1 MTTFG
6 SFLRRASVSGRL
18 SRGLPSTGSAGL
30 FGDVRAVAAACVGSL
45 FRRFGWAFADQLL
58 SSGTN
63 FLLGLLVARTVGVRD
78 LGAFSVAYATFTFSL
93 GGVRSVATE
102 LLVIRHS
109 ALSAHEW
116 RDGIKRAAG
125 TALLAGIVIG
135 AGSLIAGAIL
145 GGAVGTVL
153 TILGV
158 SLPFLLVQD
167 VSRFALLARERGAAA
182 FVSDAAWAAVMF
194 TAFALLR
201 NAGVASVTWFTLSW
215 AAAGCVAAAVGL
227 LQLKLLPGGPIAAIT
242 WIRSHSDIAPRF
254 LAEFAITTGVSMMT
268 VFAIGG
274 IAGLDD
280 LGRLRA
286 AEILLGPLNIMF
298 GGVGLVATAEG
309 VRSLRDSPRR
319 LAHGCRRLS
328 LALAAGVLAWGMIVL
343 FVPRGIGESVLRANW
358 DAGRSL
364 VPPLL
369 ISFVGYASTFGG
381 SVGLHCLA
389 AARRSL
395 RARCIEGV
403 LTFFFGLGG
412 AYLAGATGVAWG
424 YAVAGS
430 LKSVNAWWQFSRAL
444 REYEGRS
451 ETGGAGPDA
460 DYLPQA
466 ADPRAG
472 SRSAC

>member
-1 MTTFG
+1 MTTRD
-6 SFLRRASVSGRL
+6 SLCRRASTVSGLL
-18 SRGLPSTGSAGL
+18 SQGPRSTGFAGL
-30 FGDVRAVAAACVGSL
+30 LAAMGAIAARCAVSVV
-45 FRRFGWAFADQLL
+45 RRFGWALADQLL

-63 FLLGLLVARTVGVRD
+63 FLLGLLVARNVGVRD

-93 GGVRSVATE
+93 GGVRAIASE

-109 ALSAHEW
+109 ALSGHEW
-116 RDGIKRAAG
+116 RDGIKCSAG

-153 TILGV
+153 TVLGV

-167 VSRFALLARERGAAA
+167 VSRFALLARERGSAA
-182 FVSDAAWAAVMF
+182 FLSDATWAAVMF

-201 NAGVASVTWFTLSW
+201 EAGVSSVTWFTMIW
-215 AAAGCVAAAVGL
+215 AGAGCIAAAVGL
-227 LQLKLLPGGPIAAIT
+227 LQLKVLPGGPIAAVR
-242 WIRSHSDIAPRF
+242 WLRGHSDIAPRF
-254 LAEFAITTGVSMMT
+254 FAEFAITTGLSMMT

-274 IAGLDD
+274 IAGLGE

-286 AEILLGPLNIMF
+286 AEIVLGPLNVML

-309 VRSLRDSPRR
+309 VRLLRDSPRQ
-319 LAHGCRRLS
+319 LAHGCRQLS
-328 LALAAGVLAWGMIVL
+328 LGLTLAVFAWGVIVL
-343 FVPRGIGESVLRANW
+343 FVPRSIGESVLRANW

-369 ISFVGYASTFGG
+369 ISYMSYAFIFGA

-395 RARCIEGV
+395 RARCVDGA
-403 LTFFFGLGG
+403 LTFFFGLAG
-412 AYLAGATGVAWG
+412 AYLAGAKGVAWG
-424 YAVAGS
+424 FGVAG
-430 LKSVNAWWQFSRAL
+430 LLRTVNAWWQFSRAL
-444 REYEGRS
+444 REYESRG
-451 ETGGAGPDA
+451 EAGGAGSNA
-460 DYLPQA
+460 DYLPQV
-466 ADPRAG
+466 AG
-472 SRSAC
+472 